1 MGLAIAM
8 LILGCSETPAP
19 CVPLLAEKARYTS
32 VESCEAES
40 AFYLE
45 RHLDKPWPV
54 LMARCLPESQ
64 LPALAQPSASGSVE
78 QAGNRAFIRDTPH
91 RLANEGR
98 NREAP
103 DFLRRFD

>member
-1 MGLAIAM
+1 VGLAIAM

-19 CVPLLAEKARYTS
+19 CVPLLAEKARYATM
-32 VESCEAES
+32 ESCEAES

-54 LMARCLPESQ
+54 LMARCLPEGQ
-64 LPALAQPSASGSVE
+64 LPPLDQSAQGSSVE
-78 QAGNRAFIRDTPH
+78 QAGNGAFIRDTPH
-91 RLANEGR
+91 RLANEGG
-98 NREAP
+98 NREPP